1 MDAAAPRGGEA
12 PRSRYRQRASTR
24 SGAPSRPRAGRAAAR
39 AARADLALVLLAL
52 LTACGRGDGGEAA
65 PVADG
70 ATVEV
75 VETADGLRLDVRLFD
90 AGAERLVVL
99 LHMFPADQQSWAG
112 LASELQASGLA
123 SALTLD
129 FRGYGASDGPKDV
142 GKIDRDVRAAL
153 AFARERGYEQ
163 VALAGASM
171 GGTAAIVVAP
181 EERVAGVIALSA
193 PAEFRGLDALAAVG
207 AVDAPLVVFAARG
220 DSAAAHSFGRFV
232 AAAGLPEPDRARLWE
247 GRDHGTDLLEGPH
260 GAEVRAELLRQLSR
274 FWSE

>member
-1 MDAAAPRGGEA
+1 MRLT
-12 PRSRYRQRASTR
+12 AS
-24 SGAPSRPRAGRAAAR
+24 SRPPVGARLAR
-39 AARADLALVLLAL
+39 AIVAVLAVTLLAL
-52 LTACGRGDGGEAA
+52 LTACGDGDGGDAA
-65 PVADG
+65 PVPAG

-75 VETADGLRLDVRLFD
+75 IETADGLRLDARLFD
-90 AGAERLVVL
+90 DGTGRLVVV
-99 LHMFPADQQSWAG
+99 LHMFPADQRSWAG
-112 LASELQASGLA
+112 LATELQASGLA

-171 GGTAAIVVAP
+171 GGTAAIVVAA
-181 EERVAGVIALSA
+181 EERAAGVIVLSA
-193 PAEFRGLDALAAVG
+193 PAEFRGLDALAAVSR
-207 AVDAPLVVFAARG
+207 VDAPLVVFAARG
-220 DSAAAHSFGRFV
+220 DSAAAHSFGQFV
-232 AAAGLPEPDRARLWE
+232 AAARLPEPDRARLWE